1 MIKLKLI
8 FITLVIQFLVV
19 VNAHAGDFAWLDKL
33 SIEARADASGFKARI
48 AARFHI
54 GDAKVS
60 AIIRDVGGHAD
71 AYMVL
76 RLAEM
81 SHLSIDTVIGRYHR
95 NKGKGWGV
103 LAKSL
108 GIKPGS
114 SEFHALKRGHDL
126 NGGGSAK
133 NKKHKHKEK
142 GNGKGGK
149 DKGKGKN

>member
-1 MIKLKLI
+1 MSKLKFI
-8 FITLVIQFLVV
+8 FITLVIQFVFA
-19 VNAHAGDFAWLDKL
+19 VNTYAGDFAWLDKL
-33 SIEARADASGFKARI
+33 SIEARADAAGVSARI

-60 AIIRDVGGHAD
+60 AIIHDVGGHAH
-71 AYMVL
+71 AYAVL

-81 SHLSIDTVIGRYHR
+81 SHLSVDTVIGRYHR

-126 NGGGSAK
+126 YGSGNAK
-133 NKKHKHKEK
+133 SNKKKFKE
-142 GNGKGGK
+142 
-149 DKGKGKN
+149 KGKGKGGGKGKGKK